1 MIIISSSYDPTSATA
16 GHAATAAP
24 VRPWPRPCAAFAA
37 GVAPIPS
44 PSSHLAGAGTGTF
57 RRAESSSTIE
67 LA

>member
-1 MIIISSSYDPTSATA
+1 VAQA
-16 GHAATAAP
+16 
-24 VRPWPRPCAAFAA
+24 VRRVGRRRRPM
-37 GVAPIPS
+37 PS

>member
-1 MIIISSSYDPTSATA
+1 MIIISSSYDPTSTTA

-24 VRPWPRPCAAFAA
+24 VGPWPGPCAALAA
-37 GVAPIPS
+37 GVAPMPS
-44 PSSHLAGAGTGTF
+44 PSSHLAGAGTGTL